1 MDITVELAF
10 DEGGALRL
18 LNWLAHE
25 DKRIYRMRPDLPGLY
40 ASGVRYH
47 PDQDGSG
54 EAKERFADVLNM
66 YLKGHEDCDSLA
78 AARAGELMARGWRAL
93 DPSRG
98 DYGAKTARRLRLNSV
113 PAKVIL
119 RTRVDPGQSG
129 MYHCL
134 VKYRVL
140 NRVFYDDPS
149 IRLGMRTNGAIS
161 AMTLRQPV
169 LERPR
174 IRQLIA

>member
-10 DEGGALRL
+10 DEGATLRL

-25 DKRIYRMRPDLPGLY
+25 NKLIFRMRPDLPGLY
-40 ASGVRYH
+40 ASGVKYH
-47 PDQDGSG
+47 PDLDGRG
-54 EAKERFADVLNM
+54 RAKERFADVLNM

-78 AARAGELMARGWRAL
+78 AGRAGELMARGWRAL
-93 DPSRG
+93 DPARG
-98 DYGAKTARRLRLNSV
+98 DYGARLARDLRLAHI

-119 RTRVDPGQSG
+119 RTRVAPGQSG
-129 MYHCL
+129 LYHCI

-140 NRVFYDDPS
+140 NRTFYDDPS
-149 IRLGMRTNGAIS
+149 IRLGMRTGGVVS
-161 AMTLRQPV
+161 EMTLRQPV

-174 IRQLIA
+174 IRQLVS